1 MQSRV
6 AFAEPADLTH
16 PVLIQRIDLL
26 QLQRLRSPNHPVTR
40 SNHINPRRTHVTPE
54 VMLNR
59 SHDAEQILSR
69 NDVEHTP
76 SLNEHTDENEPR
88 RTGPEIRSQRDS
100 QRPDSLDSP
109 TMGTARG
116 LVGDL

>member
-76 SLNEHTDENEPR
+76 SLNEHTDENGCQSGQPISR
-88 RTGPEIRSQRDS
+88 LRILPVAVIGSASRNS
-100 QRPDSLDSP
+100 
-109 TMGTARG
+109 TMRG
-116 LVGDL
+116 YL